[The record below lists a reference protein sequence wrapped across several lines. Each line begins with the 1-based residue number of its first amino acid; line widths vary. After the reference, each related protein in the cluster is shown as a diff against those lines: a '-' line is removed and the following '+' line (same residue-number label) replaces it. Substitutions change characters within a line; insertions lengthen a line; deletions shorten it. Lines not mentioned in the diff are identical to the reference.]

1 MMHKIHWAV
10 PAPTWVTAAAHENPL
25 DRAAAMRR
33 PMLLRFA
40 SDEFMQE
47 LAALLDDDPERLSE
61 IKARPNETWR
71 EYPGA
76 LALPPAGAT
85 LLSTPVRRKLGARFK
100 LTAGA
105 KDAGIAAPAPKG
117 TPVLKLFQ
125 SSHQRYYLVA
135 ASLVCR
141 FPGLPDH
148 RLDAGKG
155 ERVQFVIRRL
165 VPKSDGATTF
175 DPNAS
180 EEHAFVT
187 SEQGARWVPVPPG
200 SSVQPALVPGEERL
214 PMFGSPYIGRDGVKR
229 RLFTGLVP
237 VSRREAYMGAPRGKP
252 VPPFVD
258 PTKEEQAE
266 QKAEEMGAFL
276 PPVDSRVLMLIDDV
290 IAPWRQIQ
298 AQVRTFNDQARNVE
312 NSTAAKEEAPQVA
325 LRARNQILQSSWLVL
340 LDFAAYLRR
349 FLPPVSAAIDS
360 GNPAGLTTDAE
371 RALYTKLTDV
381 KFKSDTPPGVVT
393 LAQALKGF
401 DLVFR
406 DILESAPTLFTDA
419 TRSSFDTL
427 PRFAFGEVAWP
438 RFYNSSYE
446 DRKFSDS
453 YNGPGPNGVKAA
465 VEAALKERAPEA
477 SVPPPPPTSS
487 VAIPANRS
495 TRFVI
500 RCVLDRPH
508 CGAIHPP
515 ILSEPT
521 DPFVMAPF
529 FDPDAPARQVRIAL
543 PVDTSPSGLKKFP
556 KGASFLISDV
566 LCGQLGSARK
576 LTLGDLVLSV
586 LPWPF
591 HKDLPEPNVEP
602 CADGMICSLSIPIV
616 TICAFILLIII
627 AILLNIFFFWLP
639 FLISCFPLP
648 LKAKEQA

>member
-1 MMHKIHWAV
+1 MHKLHWAV
-10 PAPTWVTAAAHENPL
+10 PAPTWVTAAAHESPQ

-61 IKARPNETWR
+61 IKARPGETWR

-85 LLSTPVRRKLGARFK
+85 LLSTPLRRKLGARFK
-100 LTAGA
+100 LTGGA
-105 KDAGIAAPAPKG
+105 KNPAPPAPARAEA
-117 TPVLKLFQ
+117 PVLKLFQ

-148 RLDAGKG
+148 RLDQGKE
-155 ERVQFVIRRL
+155 ERVQFVLRRL
-165 VPKSDGATTF
+165 VPKSDSATTF
-175 DPNAS
+175 DPNES

-187 SEQGARWVPVPPG
+187 SEQGSRWVPVPPAAA
-200 SSVQPALVPGEERL
+200 QPALVPGEERL

-252 VPPFVD
+252 VPPSVD
-258 PTKEEQAE
+258 PIEETNA
-266 QKAEEMGAFL
+266 ADMGAFL

-290 IAPWRQIQ
+290 IAPWRQIH
-298 AQVRTFNDQARNVE
+298 AQVQALNVQAGKVE
-312 NSTAAKEEAPQVA
+312 NKTPDKDEAPQVA
-325 LRARNQILQSSWLVL
+325 LRSRNQILQSSWLVL

-349 FLPPVSAAIDS
+349 YLPAVSAAID
-360 GNPAGLTTDAE
+360 AGSPDTLTIDAE
-371 RALYTKLTDV
+371 RALYTKLTSV
-381 KFKSDTPPGVVT
+381 TFKTDTPQGVIT
-393 LAQALKGF
+393 LAQALKRF
-401 DLVFR
+401 EQLYR
-406 DILESAPTLFTDA
+406 DTLELGPTLFTKDTGA
-419 TRSSFDTL
+419 SFNAL
-427 PRFAFGEVAWP
+427 PRFAFGALDWP
-438 RFYNSSYE
+438 RFYSSE
-446 DRKFSDS
+446 SANDRFTDTLS
-453 YNGPGPNGVKAA
+453 GPGPNGIKAA
-465 VEAALKERAPEA
+465 IEAALQERPPDA

-515 ILSEPT
+515 ILSDPT
-521 DPFVMAPF
+521 EPFVMAPF

-543 PVDTSPSGLKKFP
+543 PVDTSPAGLKKFP

-627 AILLNIFFFWLP
+627 AILLNIFFFWVP

>member
-1 MMHKIHWAV
+1 M
-10 PAPTWVTAAAHENPL
+10 
-25 DRAAAMRR
+25 
-33 PMLLRFA
+33 
-40 SDEFMQE
+40 
-47 LAALLDDDPERLSE
+47 
-61 IKARPNETWR
+61 
-71 EYPGA
+71 
-76 LALPPAGAT
+76 
-85 LLSTPVRRKLGARFK
+85 
-100 LTAGA
+100 
-105 KDAGIAAPAPKG
+105 
-117 TPVLKLFQ
+117 
-125 SSHQRYYLVA
+125 
-135 ASLVCR
+135 
-141 FPGLPDH
+141 
-148 RLDAGKG
+148 
-155 ERVQFVIRRL
+155 
-165 VPKSDGATTF
+165 
-175 DPNAS
+175 
-180 EEHAFVT
+180 
-187 SEQGARWVPVPPG
+187 
-200 SSVQPALVPGEERL
+200 PGEERL

-252 VPPFVD
+252 VPPVVD
-258 PTKEEQAE
+258 PTTEE
-266 QKAEEMGAFL
+266 KAEETKMGAFL

-298 AQVRTFNDQARNVE
+298 AQVRTFNDQALNVE
-312 NSTAAKEEAPQVA
+312 NKTPDRERGAARWRCACVTRSCSRPGWCCST
-325 LRARNQILQSSWLVL
+325 
-340 LDFAAYLRR
+340 
-349 FLPPVSAAIDS
+349 LPPTFSRYLPAVSAAIDA
-360 GNPAGLTTDAE
+360 GNSAGLTTDAE

-393 LAQALKGF
+393 LAEALKRF
-401 DLVFR
+401 DPVYR
-406 DILESAPTLFTDA
+406 DILERGATLFTEA
-419 TRSSFDTL
+419 TRSKFDAL
-427 PRFAFGEVAWP
+427 PRFAFGAGCLAEVLRLVVREP
-438 RFYNSSYE
+438 QILRQLQRSRTERRQGRRRS
-446 DRKFSDS
+446 
-453 YNGPGPNGVKAA
+453 GPEGARSRRRGAA
-465 VEAALKERAPEA
+465 T
-477 SVPPPPPTSS
+477 PPTSS

-543 PVDTSPSGLKKFP
+543 PVDTSPAGLKKFP

-627 AILLNIFFFWLP
+627 AILLNIFFFWVP